1 MTAPAGYPR
10 RGRHRAPDH
19 DDTTVL
25 RLDSTLWTGRYG
37 RAPTAAGNGADHQGA
52 VHNDDG
58 RNGTVYHGANGEP
71 PDPWTGPA
79 PVSPAVTGVRPAAP
93 GHDAA
98 ADNGSPDHTVV
109 LPAVSDRAAD
119 APASPADVG
128 DRPTSVIPTVSAP
141 EQTDETGLL
150 GVVPPAP
157 EPDPEAD
164 APRPEPKPGEQV
176 VPLRAVRSKSGGY
189 RSVHSALTRTTV
201 GTVVRTTVRGFGEVL
216 ITLGVIVL
224 LLAAYEVWGKAA
236 VVASHQGDLD
246 RQLEELWAN
255 PDAALD
261 PTVMPPR
268 EDGEE
273 AEETAAAPQPL
284 GPPPGHAIA
293 RLYVPKLG
301 KHWVVVEGV
310 ELDDIRYAPGRYPSG
325 AMPGEIGNFAVAGH
339 RNPATFWDL
348 DRMARGDTIVV
359 ETRDNWYIYRV
370 YENHIVKPTAVEVV
384 APVPGEPGAEPDR
397 AVLTLTT
404 CHPKWDNYERL
415 IVHAELVD
423 QQPQSAGRPGV
434 LGGLGG

>member
-1 MTAPAGYPR
+1 MTAPAGFGR
-10 RGRHRAPDH
+10 HGRHRAPDF
-19 DDTTVL
+19 DETTVL
-25 RLDSTLWTGRYG
+25 HLDSTLL
-37 RAPTAAGNGADHQGA
+37 ADRDH
-52 VHNDDG
+52 
-58 RNGTVYHGANGEP
+58 NGEP
-71 PDPWTGPA
+71 PDPWGGPA
-79 PVSPAVTGVRPAAP
+79 PVSPAVSGLRPAEPRASAGRPAGQEAGNVAP
-93 GHDAA
+93 EQPSDA
-98 ADNGSPDHTVV
+98 TVV
-109 LPAVSDRAAD
+109 LPAVPPEEPPTSV
-119 APASPADVG
+119 APPARG
-128 DRPTSVIPTVSAP
+128 DQPTSVIPAVTEDQPTSVIPAVSAAADAP
-141 EQTDETGLL
+141 GDADATGLL

-157 EPDPEAD
+157 DPDPDED

-176 VPLRAVRSKSGGY
+176 VPLRAVRAKSGDGY

-201 GTVVRTTVRGFGEVL
+201 GTAIRTTVRGLGEVL

-246 RQLEELWAN
+246 RQLQEAWAN
-255 PDAALD
+255 PDPALD
-261 PTVMPPR
+261 PTNGPQR
-268 EDGEE
+268 EQEE
-273 AEETAAAPQPL
+273 DEAAPQPL

-293 RLYVPKLG
+293 RLYIPKLG

-325 AMPGEIGNFAVAGH
+325 AMPGEVGNFAVAGH

-348 DRMARGDTIVV
+348 DRVHPGDTIVV
-359 ETRDNWYIYRV
+359 ETRDTWYVYRV
-370 YENHIVKPTAVEVV
+370 YDNHIVPPTAVEVV
-384 APVPGEPGAEPDR
+384 APVPGEPGATPER

-404 CHPKWDNYERL
+404 CNPKWDNYERL

>member
-1 MTAPAGYPR
+1 MTAPTGFG
-10 RGRHRAPDH
+10 RGRHRDQNTI

-25 RLDSTLWTGRYG
+25 HLDSSLWSSDTDQAGV
-37 RAPTAAGNGADHQGA
+37 PTD
-52 VHNDDG
+52 
-58 RNGTVYHGANGEP
+58 R
-71 PDPWTGPA
+71 WSGPA

-93 GHDAA
+93 EHHSPASDHTVVMPAATGHTGA
-98 ADNGSPDHTVV
+98 SPDHTVV
-109 LPAVSDRAAD
+109 LPAV
-119 APASPADVG
+119 PADPPPDSG
-128 DRPTSVIPTVSAP
+128 EAATTSVIPALGAA
-141 EQTDETGLL
+141 ERGDETGLL

-157 EPDPEAD
+157 EPDPEEF
-164 APRPEPKPGEQV
+164 APRPQPRPGEQV
-176 VPLRAVRSKSGGY
+176 VPLRAVRAKSGGY
-189 RSVHSALTRTTV
+189 RSVHSALTRTTA
-201 GTVVRTTVRGFGEVL
+201 GTVARTTVRGLGEVL

-246 RQLEELWAN
+246 RQLQEAWAN

-261 PTVMPPR
+261 PRVGPTTAP
-268 EDGEE
+268 DEE
-273 AEETAAAPQPL
+273 PEQAAPQPL

-310 ELDDIRYAPGRYPSG
+310 ELDDIRYAPGRYPTG

-348 DRMARGDTIVV
+348 DRVHPGDLIVV
-359 ETRDNWYIYRV
+359 ETRDTWYTYRV
-370 YENHIVKPTAVEVV
+370 YDNHIVLPTAVEVV
-384 APVPGEPGAEPDR
+384 APVPGQPGAEPDR

-404 CHPKWDNYERL
+404 CNPKWDNYERL

-423 QQPQSAGRPGV
+423 QQPQSSGRPSV

>member
-1 MTAPAGYPR
+1 MTAPAGYPG
-10 RGRHRAPDH
+10 RGRHRAPDP
-19 DDTTVL
+19 DETTVL
-25 RLDSTLWTGRYG
+25 RLDRTLWAGTTGHGPRG
-37 RAPTAAGNGADHQGA
+37 HRGAAANGT
-52 VHNDDG
+52 VHNGSDG
-58 RNGTVYHGANGEP
+58 DTDRDHTDRNGTVYSGGVNGGGA
-71 PDPWTGPA
+71 A
-79 PVSPAVTGVRPAAP
+79 
-93 GHDAA
+93 
-98 ADNGSPDHTVV
+98 SPDHTVV
-109 LPAVSDRAAD
+109 FPAMSHGAPDARTSPGAPD
-119 APASPADVG
+119 APVSPGGAG
-128 DRPTSVIPTVSAP
+128 EQPTSVIPAVSRP

-150 GVVPPAP
+150 GVVPPPP
-157 EPDPEAD
+157 EPDPDAD
-164 APRPEPKPGEQV
+164 APRPEPKPGDQV

-189 RSVHSALTRTTV
+189 RSIHSALTRTTV
-201 GTVVRTTVRGFGEVL
+201 GTVVRTTVRGLGEVL

-246 RQLEELWAN
+246 RQLEEMWAN

-261 PTVMPPR
+261 PTVAPPR
-268 EDGEE
+268 DE
-273 AEETAAAPQPL
+273 AEEEPEDTAAPEPL

-293 RLYVPKLG
+293 RLYIPKLG

-348 DRMARGDTIVV
+348 DRMASGDTIVV

-370 YENHIVKPTAVEVV
+370 YQNHIVEPTSVEVV

-397 AVLTLTT
+397 ALLTLTT